1 MNKENN
7 SAYKILIVDDIPKN
21 IQILGNIL
29 SRENYQI
36 AYAQLGEEALTI
48 LEKQMFDL
56 ILLDIM
62 MPGMDGYEVCNK
74 LKNNEKTKD
83 IPVIFLTA
91 KADMESIVK
100 GFESGG
106 ADYVTKPFSADELL
120 ARVKTHIQLNA
131 QKKELKTL
139 NENLEKIVDERTKQ
153 LNEANK
159 RLQVLDRAKT
169 DFLSIISHELRTPLN
184 GILGLMGLLEQTS
197 LDEKQKEYL
206 TFLKNS
212 SDRLMKFSEIA
223 LLITSLRAQA
233 YKPDLMPVEI
243 ENIIN
248 LALYELKE
256 NNEKTLPVVNI
267 NIDKNTNLALAES
280 DLLKKSIALIL
291 DNAVEYAGNDKPID
305 ISVFTASGKIH
316 IAIDDYGKGFS
327 KESLEHL
334 FELFSTD
341 DLMHSEGK
349 GLSLAAVKLIM
360 DIHGGEIVIKNRKDS
375 GARVELILKS
385 FNED

>member
-1 MNKENN
+1 MEQKPN

-29 SRENYQI
+29 AREDYQI
-36 AYAQLGEEALTI
+36 AYAQLGDEALAI

-62 MPGMDGYEVCNK
+62 MPGMDGYQVCKK
-74 LKNNEKTKD
+74 LKSDERTKD

-131 QKKELKTL
+131 QKKELKQL

-159 RLQVLDRAKT
+159 RLRVLDRAKT

-184 GILGLMGLLEQTS
+184 GIFGLMGLLEQTT

-206 TFLKNS
+206 AFLKES

-223 LLITSLRAQA
+223 LLITSLKAQA
-233 YKPDLMPVEI
+233 YRPDLMPVEI
-243 ENIIN
+243 DSIIN
-248 LALYELKE
+248 LALYELQEKE
-256 NNEKTLPVVNI
+256 NTALPVI
-267 NIDKNTNLALAES
+267 NVKIDNNVGLALAES
-280 DLLKKSIALIL
+280 DLLKKSIVLVL
-291 DNAVEYAGNDKPID
+291 DNAVEYAGNDKNID
-305 ISVFTASGKIH
+305 ISVTAQNDNIH
-316 IAIDDYGKGFS
+316 ISVDDYGKGFS
-327 KESLEHL
+327 KEALEQL
-334 FELFSTD
+334 FELFSAD

-360 DIHGGEIVIKNRKDS
+360 DIHGGEIVIKNREDG
-375 GARVELILKS
+375 GAHVELILKKS
-385 FNED
+385 ST

>member
-1 MNKENN
+1 MDREN

-48 LEKQMFDL
+48 LEKQLFDL

-62 MPGMDGYEVCNK
+62 MPGMDGYEVCKK
-74 LKNNEKTKD
+74 LKQQEKTKD
-83 IPVIFLTA
+83 IPIIFLTA

-131 QKKELKTL
+131 QKKELKML
-139 NENLEKIVDERTKQ
+139 NENLEKLVDERTKQ

-184 GILGLMGLLEQTS
+184 GIFGLMGLLEKTE
-197 LDEKQKEYL
+197 LDEKQKEYIN
-206 TFLKNS
+206 FLKES

-223 LLITSLRAQA
+223 LLITSLKTQVF
-233 YKPDLMPVEI
+233 KPDLMPVEI
-243 ENIIN
+243 DNIIN
-248 LALYELKE
+248 LALYELRE
-256 NNEKTLPVVNI
+256 NQNIPLPEI
-267 NIDKNTNLALAES
+267 NIDIDENIGLALAES
-280 DLLKKSIALIL
+280 DLLKKSIVLIV
-291 DNAVEYAGNDKPID
+291 DNAIKYAGTENRID
-305 ISVFTASGKIH
+305 ISVFRSNGHIH
-316 IAIDDYGKGFS
+316 ITVDDYGKGFS
-327 KESLEHL
+327 KEALEQL
-334 FELFSTD
+334 FELFSAD
-341 DLMHSEGK
+341 DLMHKEGK

-360 DIHGGEIVIKNRKDS
+360 DIHGGEIVIKNRENS
-375 GARVELILKS
+375 GARVELILKRYTK
-385 FNED
+385 N